1 MVMDQRGTSG
11 GNDSDDADLEAI
23 VVPSSAKFGGGALLL
38 LGVLTLVL
46 GLQTVLVVARYNSL
60 TLPII
65 AVMFALGGGSSVL
78 GFQTTRGSGKATVLG
93 TGLASLSFVL
103 AGAWFGF
110 GIFHNLVS
118 MLALMLMPIAVT
130 AALFCGL
137 SISWARRADEARER
151 LRAHGLDSG
160 S

>member
-1 MVMDQRGTSG
+1 MDQRGTSG
-11 GNDSDDADLEAI
+11 GTDSDDADLEAI

-65 AVMFALGGGSSVL
+65 AVMFALGAGCSVL
-78 GFQTTRGSGKATVLG
+78 GFQTTRGSGKAATLG
-93 TGLASLSFVL
+93 TGFAGLSFVL
-103 AGAWFGF
+103 AGAWFVF

-137 SISWARRADEARER
+137 SISWARRADAARER